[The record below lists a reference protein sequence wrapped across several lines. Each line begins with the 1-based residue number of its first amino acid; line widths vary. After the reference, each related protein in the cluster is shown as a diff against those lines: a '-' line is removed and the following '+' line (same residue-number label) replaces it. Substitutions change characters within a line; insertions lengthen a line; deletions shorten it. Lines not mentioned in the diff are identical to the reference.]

1 MNNSN
6 AFSLAI
12 SHYQNLPFEIPENWI
27 WTKFEDVF
35 EITMG
40 QSPSGTDINHTDGL
54 EFHQG
59 KLFFGSLTL
68 RHSQI
73 FTDKPT
79 KIAPAN
85 SLIMC
90 VRAPVGDVNII
101 DREICIGRGLCAL
114 NPLGGISTNFMFF
127 WVNYF
132 KDIFEAQATGSTFT
146 AISGEIIRNQSIPL
160 PPLKEQQRILNHIQ
174 QIYDMLDGIVGE
186 L

>member
-1 MNNSN
+1 MNNGN
-6 AFSLAI
+6 AFNFAI
-12 SHYQNLPFEIPENWI
+12 SHYENLPFEIPENWE
-27 WTKFEDVF
+27 WTTFEDIF

-40 QSPSGTDINHTDGL
+40 QSPSGADINNTNGL

-59 KLFFGSLTL
+59 KLFFGNTRL
-68 RHSQI
+68 RCSQI

-79 KIAPAN
+79 KIASPN
-85 SLIMC
+85 SLIIC

-114 NPLGGISTNFMFF
+114 KPLGGISTNFMFF
-127 WVNYF
+127 WMNYF
-132 KDIFEAQATGSTFT
+132 KDIFEAKATGSTFA
-146 AISGEIIRNQSIPL
+146 AISGAIIRNQFIPL

-174 QIYDMLDGIVGE
+174 HIYDMLNSIVGE

>member
-12 SHYQNLPFEIPENWI
+12 SHYENLPFEIPKNWI

-59 KLFFGSLTL
+59 KSFFGSSTL

-127 WVNYF
+127 WVKYF
-132 KDIFEAQATGSTFT
+132 KDTFEAKATGSTFT

-160 PPLKEQQRILNHIQ
+160 PPLKEQQRILNQIQHIYG
-174 QIYDMLDGIVGE
+174 ILDGIVAE